1 MCSVDV
7 LEYILSSIYENVLLL
22 KLTDPAKRIDRDNY
36 DVIDYTHQY
45 EFLQTDHDNMR
56 HDKQALICCYMICLK
71 LRARVYAP
79 SCL

>member
-22 KLTDPAKRIDRDNY
+22 KLTYPAKRIDRDNY
-36 DVIDYTHQY
+36 DVL
-45 EFLQTDHDNMR
+45 FLETDHDNMR